1 MVLDKQAYAGEFA
14 ANLTALSINGKSDR
28 STKIPLK
35 GVQKVIVQAALFESF
50 EDTLKLIYIDG

>member
-14 ANLTALSINGKSDR
+14 ANLTALSLNGKSDR
-28 STKIPLK
+28 STKIFLK

-50 EDTLKLIYIDG
+50 EDTLKLIYIYG